1 MNTEFR
7 VLLRTGKLYQL
18 DAADLAL
25 KDAGLPHNLQEESVS
40 GLRAAMPI
48 DPSPAPGTWWTI
60 LVPAD
65 RFDEA
70 SEVISSLP
78 YKFTTEPD
86 VWDCSPSPRG
96 KKILTIVAWAAIIS
110 IVVAIISALTRA

>member
-1 MNTEFR
+1 MSTEFR

-40 GLRAAMPI
+40 GIRTAMPI

-70 SEVISSLP
+70 SEVISGLP
-78 YKFTTEPD
+78 YNFTTNPD

-96 KKILTIVAWAAIIS
+96 KKIITIAAWAALFL
-110 IVVAIISALTRA
+110 IVVAIVSALTRA